1 MLKRR
6 VGDVV
11 KIKSCEW
18 YNTNKNKYGS
28 VEAGDEA
35 FVEAMAEHCGKLAT
49 ITSILENTYYS
60 IDVDE
65 ESYSWTDE
73 MFEDE
78 FSNYNS
84 VWGFGSLF
92 IIVNERDKKV
102 FPDFYTTKE
111 EAEKKLWEITKKEI
125 K

>member
-6 VGDVV
+6 VGSIV
-11 KIKSCEW
+11 KIKSKEW
-18 YNTNKNKYGS
+18 YNKNKNKYGS

-49 ITSILENTYYS
+49 ITSILGNTYYG

-65 ESYSWTDE
+65 EEYSWTDE

-78 FSNYNS
+78 ISDYND
-84 VWGFGSLF
+84 VWKFGNLF
-92 IIVNERDKKV
+92 IIVNEKDRKA
-102 FPDFYTTKE
+102 FPDFYTTK
-111 EAEKKLWEITKKEI
+111 WECPSTIS
-125 K
+125 